1 MLEVCLLGTGG
12 TVPLPQRWLTSC
24 YIRCR
29 GESVLID
36 CGEGTQIALH
46 EQKVSCKQI
55 GTILLT
61 HYHADHTAGL
71 PGMLLTMAKSERT
84 EPVTIIGPPGLK
96 EFLDGVFAIA
106 RYVPFEIR
114 YAELAEDEVYF
125 QAGELKIT
133 AFAVKHSVKTYG
145 YCFELNRSRRF
156 DPEKARRNQIPVKL
170 WSCLQKG
177 EKAEAD
183 GVVYKPDQVLG
194 EERKGLK
201 MVYVTDTRPAD
212 VIYEHAKNADL
223 LIAEGMYG
231 DPECLEK
238 AKKNRHMLMQESAAI
253 AARAGVKRLWFTH
266 YSPSVKEPEIYLEEI
281 EKIYPG
287 CVISHDGQRID
298 LAFENEE
305 NEHV

>member
-24 YIRCR
+24 YVRCR

-46 EQKVSCKQI
+46 EQRFSCKQI

-61 HYHADHTAGL
+61 HFHADHTAGL

-84 EPVTIIGPPGLK
+84 EPVTIIGPQGLK

-114 YAELAEDEVYF
+114 YAELTEDEVAF
-125 QAGELKIT
+125 QAGDLKIT
-133 AFAVKHSVKTYG
+133 AFAVRHSVRTYA
-145 YCFELNRSRRF
+145 YKIELDRNRRF
-156 DPEKARRNQIPVKL
+156 DADKARSNNVPIRL
-170 WSCLQKG
+170 WSRLQKG
-177 EKAEAD
+177 ETAEQD
-183 GVVYKPDQVLG
+183 GIVYTPDQVLG

-201 MVYVTDTRPAD
+201 MVYVTDTRPTDA
-212 VIYEHAKNADL
+212 ILEHSRNADL

-231 DPECLEK
+231 DPECIEK

-253 AARAGVKRLWFTH
+253 AAEAGAKRLWFTH
-266 YSPSVKEPEIYLEEI
+266 YSPMEKDPGMYQEEI
-281 EKIYPG
+281 AKIFPG
-287 CVISHDGQRID
+287 CLISEDGQRID
-298 LAFENEE
+298 LAFESEE
-305 NEHV
+305 DNV

>member
-46 EQKVSCKQI
+46 EQRVSCKQI

-61 HYHADHTAGL
+61 HFHADHTAGL

-84 EPVTIIGPPGLK
+84 DPVTIIGPQGLK

-114 YAELAEDEVYF
+114 YAELTEDEVSF
-125 QAGELKIT
+125 EAGDLKIT
-133 AFAVKHSVKTYG
+133 AFAVRHSVRTYA
-145 YCFELNRSRRF
+145 YQFELKRSRRF
-156 DPEKARRNQIPVKL
+156 DPEKARANNIPVRL
-170 WSCLQKG
+170 WSRLQKG
-177 EKAEAD
+177 EQAEAD
-183 GVVYKPDQVLG
+183 GIVYDPDQVLG

-201 MVYVTDTRPAD
+201 MVYVTDTRPTEA
-212 VIYEHAKNADL
+212 IAEHARDCDL

-231 DPECLEK
+231 DLESLEK
-238 AKKNRHMLMQESAAI
+238 AKKNRHMLMQESAGI
-253 AARAGVKRLWFTH
+253 AARAGAKRLWFTH
-266 YSPSVKEPEIYLEEI
+266 YSPSVKEPEIYREEI

-287 CVISHDGQRID
+287 CVIADDGQRID

-305 NEHV
+305 NDHV